1 MRSLSRPDM
10 SSEARGWRWLVNL
23 GVLLIG
29 LDLIIEIGA
38 PLFLPLSAGVY
49 GGYWGLLRDAA
60 PDIGSNLVA
69 ALPAIF
75 YLGALL
81 AAGDLLAE
89 AAGRRPFTDRAVQ
102 SLRRIGSGLL
112 WGAAAAA
119 LISPNVLLWI
129 AREGGFDVQLETE
142 TLVIAAIGAT
152 MVVVGHMLSK
162 AGRLKSELDE
172 II

>member
-1 MRSLSRPDM
+1 MRSLSHPDM

-23 GVLLIG
+23 GVVLIG
-29 LDLIIEIGA
+29 LDLIFDIGA

-60 PDIGSNLVA
+60 PEIGSNLVS

-81 AAGDLLAE
+81 AAGDLLTE
-89 AAGRRPFTDRAVQ
+89 AADHRPFTARAVS
-102 SLRRIGSGLL
+102 SLGRIGSGLL

-119 LISPNVLLWI
+119 LISPNILLWI
-129 AREGGFDVQLETE
+129 AREGGFDVKLETE
-142 TLVIAAIGAT
+142 FLVIAAVGAT
-152 MVVVGHMLSK
+152 MVVVGHMLRK
-162 AGRLKSELDE
+162 AGALKSELDE